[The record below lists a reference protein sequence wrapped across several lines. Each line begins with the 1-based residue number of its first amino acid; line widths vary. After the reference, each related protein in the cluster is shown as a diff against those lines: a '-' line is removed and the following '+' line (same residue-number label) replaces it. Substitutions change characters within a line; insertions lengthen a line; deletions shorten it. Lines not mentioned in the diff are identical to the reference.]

1 MPEGAKSA
9 DARRQTKNKRFISL
23 GGALRSALVLRGFPD
38 PVVAAYYRR
47 LVLHTSLALLSALL
61 LLLIFPKFDLF
72 WLAPI
77 ALTPLLVA
85 LARTP
90 IAWQRFAIGWA
101 AGIFYWFFLCTW
113 IQFVLEVHGG
123 MGRWGGWASFA
134 LFAVLKGLHLAVFS
148 WLAGM
153 LMNRAYALPAVAALW
168 TGLERTHATFGF
180 TWLDLGNAGIDMS
193 LPLRLAPL
201 VGVYGLSFVFAML
214 SVALAYVILRRPRRQ
229 LAPLLALPL
238 LWLLPAVPENIKTTE
253 RALMVQPNVDT
264 DIDWTPELQDKTE
277 RELLALSDAAPLRL
291 VIWPELPAPLYYYDD
306 ADFRHEADTIAATH
320 GYFLFGTVAYNADH
334 SPLNSAVL
342 LGPNGEVGHYDKIDL
357 VPFGEYVPPV
367 FSFVNRVTHE
377 AGDFAP
383 GETIKVLPV
392 GDQKLGVFICYEAAF
407 PDLVRQFAAAGA
419 NVLVNLSNDGYFGHS
434 EARAQHL
441 LIARM
446 RAVENRR
453 YLIRS
458 TNDGLSAIVD
468 PSGKIVQSIPPF
480 RQLAAIIRYATLSDV
495 TFYARHGDWFAW
507 DCLAVALGLCFVRYT
522 KSSNELVKKLRSLPD
537 HAPFR
542 RKNQASKRVIE

>member
-1 MPEGAKSA
+1 MPESAGA
-9 DARRQTKNKRFISL
+9 
-23 GGALRSALVLRGFPD
+23 G
-38 PVVAAYYRR
+38 YYRR
-47 LVLHTSLALLSALL
+47 LILHTSLALVSALL
-61 LLLIFPKFDLF
+61 LLLIFPKFDIH

-90 IAWQRFAIGWA
+90 VAWQRFAIGWA
-101 AGIFYWFFLCTW
+101 AGTFYWFFLCTW

-148 WLAGM
+148 WLAGI
-153 LMNRAYALPAVAALW
+153 LIHRSYAAPAVAALW

-180 TWLDLGNAGIDMS
+180 TWLDLGNAGITMS
-193 LPLRLAPL
+193 LPLRLAPF
-201 VGVYGLSFVFAML
+201 VGVYGLTFVFAML
-214 SVALAYVILRRPRRQ
+214 SAGLACVILRRPRLQ
-229 LAPLLALPL
+229 LLPLLALPL
-238 LWLLPAVPENIKTTE
+238 LWLLPAIPENIEPTQE
-253 RALMVQPNVDT
+253 ALMVQPDVDP
-264 DIDWTPELQDKTE
+264 DIEWTPQLQDQTE
-277 RELLALSDAAPLRL
+277 RDLVSLSDVAPLRF
-291 VIWPELPAPLYYYDD
+291 VIWPELPAPLYYYSDPDFRRD
-306 ADFRHEADTIAATH
+306 ADGIAARH
-320 GYFLFGTVAYNADH
+320 GYFLFGTVAFTADH
-334 SPLNSAVL
+334 NPLNSAVL
-342 LGPNGEVGHYDKIDL
+342 LGPDTGEIGHYDKIDL

-377 AGDFAP
+377 AGDFVP
-383 GETIKVLPV
+383 GEKIKVLPA
-392 GDQKLGVFICYEAAF
+392 GKQKLGVFICYEAAF
-407 PDLVRQFAAAGA
+407 PDLVRQFTAAGA
-419 NVLVNLSNDGYFGHS
+419 NVLVNLSNDGYFGHT

-453 YLIRS
+453 YLIRA

-480 RQLAAIIRYATLSDV
+480 RQLAAVIRYATVSEA

-507 DCLAVALGLCFVRYT
+507 GCLGLAIGLSFERT
-522 KSSNELVKKLRSLPD
+522 PKKRLRPAL
-537 HAPFR
+537 
-542 RKNQASKRVIE
+542 NIVG